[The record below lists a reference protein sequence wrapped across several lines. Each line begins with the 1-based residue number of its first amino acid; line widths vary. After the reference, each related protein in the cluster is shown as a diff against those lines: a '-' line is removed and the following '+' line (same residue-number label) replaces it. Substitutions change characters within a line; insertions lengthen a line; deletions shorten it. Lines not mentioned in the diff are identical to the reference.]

1 MYTYDTYVLL
11 HTLWLTKSRCIM
23 QVVLHLVD
31 SRMRPCALSE
41 VRWTLDGPNIY
52 ASWMDGFGH
61 SEIKLGLDTD
71 LAMFKWILIG
81 QLLFGFGL

>member
-11 HTLWLTKSRCIM
+11 HTLWLTKS
-23 QVVLHLVD
+23 LHHASSTA
-31 SRMRPCALSE
+31 SRRFPHAAMRA
-41 VRWTLDGPNIY
+41 VRRWTLDGPNIY